1 VFDDLAK
8 HAEKVRAN
16 LAVTDSFFRHFL
28 CAIATA
34 PPHDLR
40 AKRRSACRG
49 PANQCH
55 LRLPDACGDAGPSF
69 KRLIAENADI
79 PIGEELQIIRLAL
92 DTLEFWGYWWVGAC
106 WCFGKGVDRVG
117 ARRKIEL
124 TILLTS

>member
-1 VFDDLAK
+1 MISCSWLLAPVETVSRASHQDKVFDALAK

-40 AKRRSACRG
+40 AKRRSACLG

-55 LRLPDACGDAGPSF
+55 LRVPDACGDAGPSF
-69 KRLIAENADI
+69 KRLIAEYADI
-79 PIGEELQIIRLAL
+79 PIREKLQIM
-92 DTLEFWGYWWVGAC
+92 
-106 WCFGKGVDRVG
+106 
-117 ARRKIEL
+117 
-124 TILLTS
+124 